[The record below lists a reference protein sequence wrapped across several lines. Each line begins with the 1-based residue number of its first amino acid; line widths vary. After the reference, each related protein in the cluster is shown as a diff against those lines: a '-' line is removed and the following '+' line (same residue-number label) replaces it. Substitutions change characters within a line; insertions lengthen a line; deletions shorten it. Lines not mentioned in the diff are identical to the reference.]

1 METTETTTAFRGL
14 ESRASGRVHETAD
27 PTAVPADEQARGL
40 DPAYDYDAVDPEAL
54 LRAPGDGPAGVGFG
68 HWRFDALLPF
78 PAATAV
84 SAGEGATPLVPTD
97 RLADELDVDA
107 VYVKDEGRNPTGTVL
122 DRGLSVALTAVAAR
136 AADGQDVE
144 PLACASPGNAGQSM
158 AAYAGRADLRSYAFV
173 PSRCAFSNKAMT
185 NVHGGDMRVV
195 GGRFPDAAAAV
206 DEQLETDYTDLGEFA
221 TPYRHDG
228 VKTLAFE
235 LVADLGAAPDA
246 VVVPTG
252 SGEVVAGIYKG
263 FSELVRVGAIDA
275 VPKIVAAQA
284 AGCAPIAAAVE
295 RGLDEPEPWS
305 TPDTICGEL
314 EIADPAGGAAAIEA
328 VTESGGTAVAV
339 EDDDILASA
348 VAVAQNE
355 VMEMGVTGGAA
366 PAGAW
371 ALAEDGF
378 FDGDETVVLVNSD
391 AGLKTP
397 DVLRSHLMGQGI

>member
-1 METTETTTAFRGL
+1 IYLLGPVRL
-14 ESRASGRVHETAD
+14 RD
-27 PTAVPADEQARGL
+27 
-40 DPAYDYDAVDPEAL
+40 DAVEPEAL
-54 LRAPGDGPAGVGFG
+54 LGSPRDGPAGTGRG

-78 PAATAV
+78 PAETAI
-84 SAGEGATPLVPTD
+84 SAGEGATPLVPTE
-97 RLADELDVDA
+97 RLADELDVES

-136 AADGQDVE
+136 AAEGADVE

-206 DEQLETDYTDLGEFA
+206 DEQLETDYTDLAEFA

-235 LVADLGAAPDA
+235 LVADLGEAPDV

-252 SGEVVAGIYKG
+252 SGEVIAGVYKG
-263 FSELVRVGAIDA
+263 FSELERVGAIDA
-275 VPKIVAAQA
+275 VPKLVAAQA
-284 AGCAPIAAAVE
+284 AGCAPVAAAIE

-328 VTESGGTAVAV
+328 VKGSGGTAVGV
-339 EDDDILASA
+339 EDEDVLASA

-355 VMEMGVTGGAA
+355 VMEMGATGGAA
-366 PAGAW
+366 PAAAW
-371 ALAEDGF
+371 ALKEGGF
-378 FDGDETVVLVNSD
+378 FDGDETVVLINSD